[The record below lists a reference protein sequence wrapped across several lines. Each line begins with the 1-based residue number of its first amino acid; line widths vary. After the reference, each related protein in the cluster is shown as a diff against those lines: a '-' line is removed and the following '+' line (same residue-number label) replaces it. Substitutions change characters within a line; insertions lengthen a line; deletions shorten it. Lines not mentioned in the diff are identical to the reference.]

1 MFQKITDNLI
11 NTAKK
16 LDSEKVIMAAP
27 IYLLPQKDYSYA
39 MLRYSL
45 EQLVIELD
53 KYGVISE
60 KMRLLSVYMR
70 KTEVPTLLT
79 AFSRAFIM
87 IPVNSK
93 ALSIN
98 GSVRSFKSIMLIG
111 VLF

>member
-1 MFQKITDNLI
+1 MFQKIADDIVNAA
-11 NTAKK
+11 NK
-16 LDSEKVIMAAP
+16 LDSERIIKAAP

-70 KTEVPTLLT
+70 KTEAPILLT
-79 AFSRAFIM
+79 AFRRACIM

-93 ALSIN
+93 KHLNN
-98 GSVRSFKSIMLIG
+98 GSVMLFKDIMLTK
-111 VLF
+111 VLL